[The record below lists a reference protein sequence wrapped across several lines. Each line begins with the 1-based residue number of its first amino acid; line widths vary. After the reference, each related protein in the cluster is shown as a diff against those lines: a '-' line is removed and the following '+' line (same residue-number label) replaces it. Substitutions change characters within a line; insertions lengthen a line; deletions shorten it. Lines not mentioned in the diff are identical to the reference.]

1 MSAETA
7 KRPGVRIIGSGAS
20 LPEAVL
26 TNKDLEGL
34 METSD
39 EWIVKRTGI
48 HERRRADPEQ
58 GERTSRLATGAMRA
72 ALEDA
77 GLAPSDLDLLLVAT
91 MTPDCPT
98 PAVSS
103 LVSRNLGCTPIGAM
117 DLNAACS
124 GYVYAMSTA
133 DMFIRSG
140 AYRTIGLIGADCVTR
155 HMDYS
160 TFGRAA
166 AILFGD
172 GAAAMVLRADDDAS
186 VGMLAHRM
194 HADGAGARHLFIPS
208 APDDFSDELPY
219 DERKIDKVQMN
230 GQAVFKFAVSKFKE
244 VISDTLGDAGMDAD
258 SVDHFVCHQA
268 NARILEAARD
278 RFGIPKDKLLV
289 NIDRYGNTVGASVP
303 IVFDELVRAGR
314 VERGQHVM
322 FLAFGAGLTWASSLW
337 RL

>member
-1 MSAETA
+1 MSGVRA
-7 KRPGVRIIGSGAS
+7 PGVRVIGSGTA
-20 LPEAVL
+20 LPEALL
-26 TNKDLEGL
+26 TNRDLEGL

-48 HERRRADPEQ
+48 RERRRADWGR
-58 GERTSRLATGAMRA
+58 GEKTSRLATDALRA

-77 GLAPSDLDLLLVAT
+77 GLTPGDLDLLLVAT

-124 GYVYAMSTA
+124 GYVYALSTA

-160 TFGRAA
+160 TYGRAA

-172 GAAAMVLRADDDAS
+172 GAGAMVLRADEDPSA
-186 VGMLAHRM
+186 GMIAHRM
-194 HADGAGARHLFIPS
+194 HADGDGARHLFIP
-208 APDDFSDELPY
+208 AAEDDFSEELPY
-219 DERKIDKVQMN
+219 EPRRIDKVQMN
-230 GQAVFKFAVSKFKE
+230 GHAVFKFAVSKFKE
-244 VISDTLGDAGMDAD
+244 VIHDTLDDAGVCAD
-258 SVDHFVCHQA
+258 EVDHFVCHQA
-268 NARILEAARD
+268 NARILEAARE
-278 RFGIPKDKLLV
+278 RFGIPEEKLLV

-303 IVFDELVRAGR
+303 LVFDELVRAGR
-314 VERGQHVM
+314 VERGHLVM

-337 RL
+337 RM